1 MANQSP
7 DRFAFEEVDITQ
19 DLAMAQKYQIQ
30 ATPTIVVLDPAGN
43 TAGVL
48 TGVPP
53 EAELS
58 ALIDKAG
65 AS

>member
-1 MANQSP
+1 MRMRETGYLSRYRATP
-7 DRFAFEEVDITQ
+7 
-19 DLAMAQKYQIQ
+19 LAMARKYQIQ